1 MTFFKKKRFN
11 IQIVT
16 LNLLASLNIY
26 AAEPPP
32 STQKILELIKA
43 QQKELDALKAQLKQ
57 SEQRTEQKVEA
68 VSTMIEKQ
76 QTAAPSSWFNKTR
89 IGGYG
94 EIHYNNLS
102 NNGPKGDL
110 KETDFHRFVL
120 YFGHHFNDKISFHSE
135 LELEHT
141 VAGEGKVG
149 YSVLEQAYLDFQIN
163 PDITIRGGLFL
174 MPIGMI
180 NETHEPNTFYGVE
193 RNPIENRI
201 IPTTW
206 FEGGVNV
213 IGKIAAIPGL
223 QYDLAL
229 HSGLKVDNKYNIRD
243 GRQRVGY
250 AKSESLAT
258 TARLKYTGVK
268 GLEVAASVYYQ
279 DDITQQVDPKAGSA
293 TLVEAH
299 ADYQIQNF
307 RIKGLYAQWNLEGDG
322 PKAAG
327 KDKQYGWYIEP
338 SYKIS
343 DQIGV
348 FARYNEWDNGAAAG
362 KESRYRQ
369 YDVGV
374 NYWAHPNVVIK
385 ADYQHQEGP
394 AGSDLYKGFNLGL
407 GYQFF

>member
-1 MTFFKKKRFN
+1 MSFFKKKSFRINVLTASLFAAFN
-11 IQIVT
+11 IH
-16 LNLLASLNIY
+16 
-26 AAEPPP
+26 AADPAP
-32 STQKILELIKA
+32 STQKILDLIEA

-68 VSTMIEKQ
+68 VSTMVEKQ
-76 QTAAPSSWFNKTR
+76 QTATPSSWFNKSR

-94 EIHYNNLS
+94 EMHYNNLK
-102 NNGPKGDL
+102 NNGAKGDL
-110 KETDFHRFVL
+110 KEIDFHRFVL
-120 YFGHHFNDKISFHSE
+120 YFGHHFSDKISFHSE
-135 LELEHT
+135 LELEHA

-149 YSVLEQAYLDFQIN
+149 YSVLEQAYLDFQMN

-174 MPIGMI
+174 MPIGMV
-180 NETHEPNTFYGVE
+180 NETHEPNVFYGTE
-193 RNPIENRI
+193 RNPIENKI

-206 FEGGVNV
+206 FEGGVDV
-213 IGKIAAIPGL
+213 IGKIAAVPGL

-229 HSGLKVDNKYNIRD
+229 HSGLAVDSKYNIRD
-243 GRQRVGY
+243 GRQRVGHS
-250 AKSESLAT
+250 KSNSLAT

-268 GLEVAASVYYQ
+268 GLEVAASLYYQ
-279 DDITQQVDPKAGSA
+279 DDITQKVDPKAGSA
-293 TLVEAH
+293 TLAEVH

-307 RIKGLYAQWNLEGDG
+307 RIKGLYAQWKLEGDG

-343 DQIGV
+343 EQVGV

-374 NYWAHPNVVIK
+374 SYWAHPNVVIK